1 MLGVC
6 DTDGSELGLED
17 VLGLNETEGLVL
29 GLEETGV
36 ADVSSTNGS
45 SVRKVKL
52 LQLLSSK
59 GYFDCLLYSEPCTL
73 IWKKLSS
80 QVLRVLFS
88 ENSKHFPASNV
99 PGT

>member
-52 LQLLSSK
+52 WQLLSLK
-59 GYFDCLLYSEPCTL
+59 GYFDWWMYSEPFTL
-73 IWKKLSS
+73 IWKKLFS
-80 QVLRVLFS
+80 QVLRILFS
-88 ENSKHFPASNV
+88 ENSWHSPASNCFL
-99 PGT
+99 T